1 MAEAISGGNQ
11 LLNPQFI
18 LEKAEVR
25 EGALVADFGCG
36 AAAHFVFPASAMVG
50 KDGKV
55 FAVDVL
61 PAVLQKIT
69 QRAREENKA
78 NIIPVWS
85 DLEVFRGAKD
95 IPDNTLD
102 IGMLINTLF
111 QSKNKEAMM
120 RESARMVKRG
130 GRLLVVEWK
139 MAVAPF
145 GPAASLRIAPDAV
158 RSLAH
163 GLQLEES
170 YSFEA
175 GPYHYGILFKKI

>member
-1 MAEAISGGNQ
+1 MRETISGGDQ
-11 LLNPQFI
+11 LLDPRFI
-18 LEKAEVR
+18 LEKAGVH

-50 KDGKV
+50 SHGKV
-55 FAVDVL
+55 FAVDVI
-61 PAVLQKIT
+61 PAALQKIT

-78 NIIPVWS
+78 NIVPVWS

-95 IPDNTLD
+95 IPDNTID

-139 MAVAPF
+139 MAVAPL
-145 GPAASLRIAPDAV
+145 GPAANVRVTPDAV
-158 RSLAH
+158 RALAH